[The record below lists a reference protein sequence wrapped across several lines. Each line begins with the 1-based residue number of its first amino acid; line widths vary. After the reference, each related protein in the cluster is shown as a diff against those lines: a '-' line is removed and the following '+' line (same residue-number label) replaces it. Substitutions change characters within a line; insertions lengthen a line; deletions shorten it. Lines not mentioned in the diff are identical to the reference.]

1 MKLQGAPQMAGP
13 LQQLLTSFLSVRCL
27 YLIPGYDDIDVRPS
41 VRFVPT
47 WMPGAGFKRHA
58 LKVRQIIRE
67 ASHRPYEAT
76 KAAVVSDSLP

>member
-1 MKLQGAPQMAGP
+1 MAAP
-13 LQQLLTSFLSVRCL
+13 LQQLLTSFLSVRSL
-27 YLIPGYDDIDVRPS
+27 IYLPVYANTDVHTT
-41 VRFVPT
+41 VRFVPA

-67 ASHRPYEAT
+67 ASYRPYEAT